1 MSIYRDTNEETRS
14 QRFGHYFAL
23 LSIILMLA
31 LGYNLRIGALNA
43 ITPYTNNE
51 AGIRA
56 EYPLGWLLDTRGDYI
71 FRVRDMARTGFKTTF
86 QVSAYPLSRDMTARN
101 VFDDLALRRAQTLP
115 LYKGFGSQNIVV
127 RGEEQAV
134 QYEYTF
140 VFVDPN
146 PFVQSVPIAVI
157 GRDILF
163 IRSGQAIV
171 VTLLSDSQSYTRDLM
186 LFDNFLAAL
195 DF

>member
-1 MSIYRDTNEETRS
+1 MSIYRDNNEETRS

-23 LSIILMLA
+23 LSIGLMLA
-31 LGYNLRIGALNA
+31 LGYNLRSVAINA
-43 ITPYTNNE
+43 VTPYIDNE

-71 FRVRDMARTGFKTTF
+71 FRVRDMARIGFKTTF

-101 VFDDLALRRAQTLP
+101 VFDDLALRRSQTLP
-115 LYKGFGSQNIVV
+115 LYKGFDSREILV
-127 RGEEQAV
+127 RGEQQAV

-140 VFVDPN
+140 VHIDPN
-146 PFVQSVPIAVI
+146 PFVQSVPITVI

-163 IRSGQAIV
+163 IRSGQSIV
-171 VTLLSDSQSYTRDLM
+171 VTLLADSQSYDRDLI
-186 LFDNFLAAL
+186 LFNDFLAAL

>member
-1 MSIYRDTNEETRS
+1 MSGYRGVDEETRS
-14 QRFGHYFAL
+14 QRFGHYFTL
-23 LSIILMLA
+23 LTIMIMLA
-31 LGYNLRIGALNA
+31 LGYNLRSGAFNA
-43 ITPYTNNE
+43 VTPYVNTE

-71 FRVRDMARTGFKTTF
+71 FRVRDMAHIGFKTTF

-101 VFDDLALRRAQTLP
+101 VFDDLALRRAQILP
-115 LYKGFGSQNIVV
+115 LYRGFGSQTILV
-127 RGEEQAV
+127 RGEEEAV
-134 QYEYTF
+134 QYEYAF
-140 VFVDPN
+140 VYVDPN
-146 PFVQSVPIAVI
+146 PFVQAVPIAVV

-171 VTLLSDSQSYTRDLM
+171 VTLLSDSQSYTRNLP
-186 LFDNFLAAL
+186 LFNNFLTAL